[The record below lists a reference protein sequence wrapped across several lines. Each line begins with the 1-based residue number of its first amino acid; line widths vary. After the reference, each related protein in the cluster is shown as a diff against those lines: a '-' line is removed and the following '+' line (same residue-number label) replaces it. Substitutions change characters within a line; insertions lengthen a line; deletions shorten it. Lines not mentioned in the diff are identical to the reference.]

1 MNNNGQNLPN
11 TTADNTTT
19 PKTRSIG
26 IVPRAQFDVLT
37 LAENV
42 LNKWANTPQ
51 ITLIWTNPEEFK
63 KLVIEYRNYLQE
75 RVDVGSN
82 RGSQTQTLR
91 DLDTQINKAV
101 EEVKINIMAKFG
113 REKGKAYF
121 SEFGIVRQNSKYSIP
136 TDRNQRLN
144 ALPLLAKAIK
154 NHGLVVAGFD
164 GDFFETIADNYT
176 NAVQNAQKT
185 DSMVA
190 ISVGNKND
198 LRRQVEEVITA
209 LHAVIK
215 ANYPKTFEGELR
227 GWGFHKEKY

>member
-1 MNNNGQNLPN
+1 MNTNEQNLPN
-11 TTADNTTT
+11 TPAETATIA
-19 PKTRSIG
+19 KTRSTG
-26 IVPRAQFDVLT
+26 IMPRAQFDVLT

-42 LNKWANTPQ
+42 LNKWSNTPQ
-51 ITLIWTNPEEFK
+51 ITLLWTNTEEFK
-63 KLVIEYRNYLQE
+63 KLVIEYRNFLQE
-75 RVDVGSN
+75 RVEVGSN

-91 DLDTQINKAV
+91 DLDKQINKAV
-101 EEVKINIMAKFG
+101 EEVKIGIMAKFG

-121 SEFGIVRQNSKYSIP
+121 SEFGIIKQNSKFSIP
-136 TDRNQRLN
+136 TDRNLRIN
-144 ALPLLAKAIK
+144 ALSLLAKAVR
-154 NHGLVVAGFD
+154 NHNLQIAGFENT
-164 GDFFETIADNYT
+164 FFETILDDYT
-176 NAVQNAQKT
+176 SAFQSAQKT
-185 DSMVA
+185 DSVVS